1 MISQFIVQGCIHSLL
16 NLKCYS
22 KKFLFLLL
30 MANVITLFK
39 RVTHFLNYKLWHIR
53 LDKLNK
59 KHSFLLKQLRIFT
72 LAIKGFNEDKCLLK
86 ATALTYYTLFSIVPV
101 IALAFAIA
109 RGFGLQENLQQQL
122 LNDFS
127 GQKDIMAQTFIY
139 ADKMLSNTNGG
150 SALLAGIGVILL
162 LWSVMKLLGSIE
174 NSFNE
179 IWEIKKD
186 RTWIRKITDYLSIT
200 LIAPIFIILSGAL
213 TVGIKTGINTALSS
227 VTVLSPLEYMMLKG
241 LALFLI
247 WVMFTFLYFVLPNT
261 KVNFKAAALGGLV
274 ASILFE
280 LLEWAYVSSQIG
292 VGSYNKVY
300 GSFAALPLFL
310 VWVQYSWF
318 VVLFGSELAF
328 ANQNVD
334 HYELESDINNIS
346 DRYKRV
352 IALMIANCV
361 VKNFN
366 EGKPSQTAMQIAR
379 KLDLPIRLARVI
391 INEFTEIG
399 IFNEVKMGNDKE
411 IGYQPGI
418 SDSKLTVKYI
428 IDKLDE
434 KGINSLPI
442 ENSAE
447 LENINRLMQDMDEVL
462 NTSKGKILVKDLV

>member
-1 MISQFIVQGCIHSLL
+1 M
-16 NLKCYS
+16 LKFREILRLSPCNYYS
-22 KKFLFLLL
+22 KKILLLLL

-72 LAIKGFNEDKCLLK
+72 LAVKGFNENKCMLK

-101 IALAFAIA
+101 IALVFAIA
-109 RGFGLQENLQQQL
+109 KGFGFQENLQQQL

-127 GQKDIMAQTFIY
+127 GQKDILQQAFVY
-139 ADKMLSNTNGG
+139 ATKMLANTQGG
-150 SALLAGIGVILL
+150 LIAGVGVVLL

-186 RTWIRKITDYLSIT
+186 RTFIRKITDYLSIM

-213 TVGIKTGINTALSS
+213 TISIKTGMDSVFSSISALNSIQFM
-227 VTVLSPLEYMMLKG
+227 LLKG
-241 LALFLI
+241 FAFILI
-247 WVMFTFLYFVLPNT
+247 WGMFTFLYLVLPNT
-261 KVNFKAAALGGLV
+261 KVNFKAAALGGLI
-274 ASILFE
+274 AAILFE
-280 LLEWAYVSSQIG
+280 LLEWAYISSQIG
-292 VGSYNKVY
+292 VASYNKIY

-310 VWVQYSWF
+310 IWVQYSWF
-318 VVLFGSELAF
+318 VVLFGAELAF

-346 DRYKRV
+346 DRYKRA

-366 EGKPSQTAMQIAR
+366 EGLPAQTAMQIAR
-379 KLDLPIRLARVI
+379 KLDLPIRLARVV

-399 IFNEVKMGNDKE
+399 IFNEVKMTNDKE

-418 SDSKLTVKYI
+418 SDSKLTVKFI
-428 IDKLDE
+428 IDKLDK
-434 KGINSLPI
+434 KGVNSLPI

-447 LENINRLMQDMDEVL
+447 LENINRLMRDMDDVL
-462 NTSKGKILVKDLV
+462 NTSKGTVLVKNLV